1 MENNISLKN
10 RRMIIILL
18 VITFLFIFL
27 PFFIIEKE
35 GNGVLKY
42 ASSIISLISFLLI
55 AYYLKL
61 KTNAFLIATYG
72 ENELDERQKWI
83 KLKAQRDAY
92 NIIFFLVILI
102 LLEAG
107 KFFKND
113 MNTFIVLLSV
123 LMIILRIYLPTMII
137 AWHEKEV

>member
-1 MENNISLKN
+1 MVA
-10 RRMIIILL
+10 LL
-18 VITFLFIFL
+18 IITFLFIFL
-27 PFFIIEKE
+27 PFFIVEKE
-35 GNGVLKY
+35 GNSLLKY
-42 ASSIISLISFLLI
+42 VPAVTSLISFLLI
-55 AYYLKL
+55 AYYLRL

-113 MNTFIVLLSV
+113 MNTFIVLLSA

>member
-1 MENNISLKN
+1 
-10 RRMIIILL
+10 MIIILL

-35 GNGVLKY
+35 GHGVLKY